1 MEGNSSCL
9 SSVIKIKDWLCVYK
23 HTQTHTH
30 LTDQQQQQ
38 QRMTNISRD
47 FHIFAVHCNWRL
59 LQVHVLLLRSF
70 EQTND
75 LHRWIR
81 INSGQ
86 TSQKK
91 EDYVHSCVYLEYE
104 HNQICF
110 SWPEKLNSG
119 AQRWSSQCFADKH
132 LKISCF
138 TGLQTCTALTAY
150 LLFSV
155 ISMWINKK
163 LQRLVMLEAF

>member
-9 SSVIKIKDWLCVYK
+9 SSVIKIKDWMCVYK
-23 HTQTHTH
+23 HTDTHTSQTSTSSSSVW
-30 LTDQQQQQ
+30 LTSHG
-38 QRMTNISRD
+38 IS
-47 FHIFAVHCNWRL
+47 IYLLYTVMRL
-59 LQVHVLLLRSF
+59 LQVHVLLLRYF

-81 INSGQ
+81 INSWQ

-110 SWPEKLNSG
+110 LWPEKLNSG
-119 AQRWSSQCFADKH
+119 AQRWSSQCFPDKH

-138 TGLQTCTALTAY
+138 AGLQTCTALTAY